1 MSWGKD
7 VVPFAYGEVGLSPC
21 DAGLGSAPSP
31 AVHSHVTAGKSPLSL
46 WASVFSSLE

>member
-7 VVPFAYGEVGLSPC
+7 VVPFACGEVGLSPC

-31 AVHSHVTAGKSPLSL
+31 AVHSHVTAGKSLCLPGPQCSHL
-46 WASVFSSLE
+46 